1 MTVAQRFCSLR
12 APSLSAHGKNVRQ
25 VLASKDGANPPPRRA
40 SLGRWAASPE
50 VRCASLPDEYPGQG
64 ALRMN
69 AEECAPAEFEGKLKH
84 VDRDLELDF
93 IREFATGGEL
103 LKDLSDVNRR
113 ERIRVAIYTQKLPHM
128 LFRDGPMTY
137 AEAYAECFGRPLE
150 MRRAVRDQPKSEAT
164 ES

>member
-1 MTVAQRFCSLR
+1 M
-12 APSLSAHGKNVRQ
+12 PSSDAY
-25 VLASKDGANPPPRRA
+25 
-40 SLGRWAASPE
+40 
-50 VRCASLPDEYPGQG
+50 DES
-64 ALRMN
+64 
-69 AEECAPAEFEGKLKH
+69 APAEYEEVLEQ

-93 IREFATGGEL
+93 IREFSTGGEL

-150 MRRAVRDQPKSEAT
+150 MRRAVRHQPKSEAT

>member
-1 MTVAQRFCSLR
+1 
-12 APSLSAHGKNVRQ
+12 
-25 VLASKDGANPPPRRA
+25 
-40 SLGRWAASPE
+40 
-50 VRCASLPDEYPGQG
+50 
-64 ALRMN
+64 MN
-69 AEECAPAEFEGKLKH
+69 ADEPAPAEYEEMLKH
-84 VDRDLELDF
+84 VDRELELDF
-93 IREFATGGEL
+93 IREFSTGGEL